1 VPVDNISEYSRH
13 RDVIKLIDGD
23 GVEVTKE
30 ARRDGIATAT

>member
-1 VPVDNISEYSRH
+1 VPVDNTCENSRH